1 MKWIQIGIRKVEN
14 GKCESERERK
24 RNRSYDVGDK
34 RRVGRQ
40 KNGRVRERKK
50 RERIMKERN

>member
-1 MKWIQIGIRKVEN
+1 MEN
-14 GKCESERERK
+14 GKCESETERK